1 MPTSSLAGKVMQGA
15 LIMLLLRWVTRLLG
29 LISVAITA
37 RILTPEDFGIM
48 GTATLVLGLL
58 VTLQSPGA
66 GEVLVRLPN
75 LERSHIDTV
84 WTVRFLMSPL
94 LSVVLFLVAEPVSN
108 WLNEPRVADVLK
120 VLALIP
126 LIEALASPAPNMMA
140 RDMAF
145 NRLFYLRVSVKFITV
160 IGTVTLAF
168 ALRNY
173 WALVLS
179 QLIAAL
185 ALVLVTHGFWPYL
198 PKLTLSRIRE
208 TGSFTFWSFWR
219 NVAVY
224 LADTVDEFVVRR
236 ATGTAQFSHYHVSR
250 DLSRVF
256 ITELVAQ
263 AAMPLFSAFSKMQ
276 DQPERLRAAVTASLG
291 ASAILLTPI
300 GLLIYATADSLVWLV
315 LGPQWSAAAPFFQF
329 LALGVA
335 AQTLARMGR
344 GVYAV
349 IDKQHIS
356 VMVWGLRAVVM
367 GIAVSIAI
375 TFGGPLLV
383 TQVFAVTN
391 LVLTFLD
398 LWLAF
403 RILGGTYPVLILYRG
418 PFVSGLAMMLV
429 LYAIPATLASWP
441 LLDLLVKVM
450 LGGLAYGIS
459 LFLFWR
465 LLGRPQGPEQA
476 LINRLPERARHLLD
490 KRT

>member
-1 MPTSSLAGKVMQGA
+1 
-15 LIMLLLRWVTRLLG
+15 
-29 LISVAITA
+29 
-37 RILTPEDFGIM
+37 
-48 GTATLVLGLL
+48 
-58 VTLQSPGA
+58 
-66 GEVLVRLPN
+66 
-75 LERSHIDTV
+75 
-84 WTVRFLMSPL
+84 
-94 LSVVLFLVAEPVSN
+94 
-108 WLNEPRVADVLK
+108 
-120 VLALIP
+120 
-126 LIEALASPAPNMMA
+126 
-140 RDMAF
+140 
-145 NRLFYLRVSVKFITV
+145 
-160 IGTVTLAF
+160 
-168 ALRNY
+168 
-173 WALVLS
+173 
-179 QLIAAL
+179 
-185 ALVLVTHGFWPYL
+185 L